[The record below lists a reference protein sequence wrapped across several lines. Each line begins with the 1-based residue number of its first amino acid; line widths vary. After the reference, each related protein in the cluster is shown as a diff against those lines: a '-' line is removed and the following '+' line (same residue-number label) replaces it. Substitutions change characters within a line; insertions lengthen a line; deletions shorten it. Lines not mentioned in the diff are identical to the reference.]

1 MTRAIRALLRD
12 RSGATAIE
20 YGLIMALIAIACVS
34 AFNYY
39 GSNLSLMWNYVA
51 NTVVAH

>member
-20 YGLIMALIAIACVS
+20 YGLILALIGIACIG

-39 GSNLSLMWNYVA
+39 GNHLSLMWNYVA

>member
-20 YGLIMALIAIACVS
+20 YGLIMALIAIACVG

-39 GSNLSLMWNYVA
+39 GSHLSLMWNFVA

>member
-39 GSNLSLMWNYVA
+39 GSHLSLMWNYVA
-51 NTVVAH
+51 NTVVAN